1 MNSYDV
7 AVIGGGPIGAV
18 AARYAAA
25 TGARTLLVDQGD
37 GSCEPARC
45 AGLVSPR
52 TPSLLGTSSTG
63 LLREIHGA
71 IIHSPTGKQTEILSK
86 KVKAIVLDRSA
97 LNREL
102 VKLAAQAGVEVR
114 HHTRAAIT
122 DQAKLQLSEQNRQYE
137 AKARVVIGADGP
149 RSMVASRF
157 SLPSPPR
164 FLAAVQAT
172 IVREARASEMVEI
185 FFGTKIAPG
194 FFAWAVPAKQ
204 EQLRVG
210 LAATQ
215 GTDVNTLLNN
225 LLSQHFPGQV
235 ISYVGGIIPV
245 GTAAKTTTDGALIVG
260 DAAGQVKPTSGG
272 GIYTGGLCAKIAG
285 EIAGYASLAEKTT
298 NETLKEYEHRW
309 QDKIGKEL
317 RFGLLAHRAFCGLS
331 DAEIEAA
338 LAIINQPSIL
348 QAITEYGDIDYP
360 SMLVSSLL
368 SRQDLWP
375 RLLSLIPALGGWEK
389 FGNLAQLVISLE
401 QPGRGREPKNSD
413 E

>member
-25 TGARTLLVDQGD
+25 TGAHTLLVDQGD
-37 GSCEPARC
+37 GSCEPACC

-52 TPSLLGTSSTG
+52 TLSLLGTSSAC
-63 LLREIHGA
+63 LLREIRGV
-71 IIHSPTGKQTEILSK
+71 IIHSPTGKQTEIFSK
-86 KVKAIVLDRSA
+86 KVRAIVLDRGA

-102 VKLAAQAGVEVR
+102 LKLAAQAGVEVR

-122 DQAKLQLSEQNRQYE
+122 SQARLHLSEPSQQCE

-149 RSMVASRF
+149 RSMVASHF
-157 SLPSPPR
+157 SLPSPPM

-172 IVREARASEMVEI
+172 VVREARASEMVEI

-204 EQLRVG
+204 RQLRVG

-235 ISYVGGIIPV
+235 ISYVGGIIPI
-245 GTAAKTTTDGALIVG
+245 GSAAKTTTDGALIVG
-260 DAAGQVKPTSGG
+260 DAAGQLKPTSGG
-272 GIYTGGLCAKIAG
+272 GIYTGGVCAKIAG

-298 NETLKEYEHRW
+298 DETLKEYERRW

-317 RFGLLAHRAFCGLS
+317 RFGLLAHRALYSLS
-331 DAEIEAA
+331 DAKIEAG

-360 SMLVSSLL
+360 GMLASSLL

-375 RLLSLIPALGGWEK
+375 RLLPLIPVVGGWEK
-389 FGNLAQLVISLE
+389 LGNLAQLVTSSE
-401 QPGRGREPKNSD
+401 QPSQGHKPKNGD